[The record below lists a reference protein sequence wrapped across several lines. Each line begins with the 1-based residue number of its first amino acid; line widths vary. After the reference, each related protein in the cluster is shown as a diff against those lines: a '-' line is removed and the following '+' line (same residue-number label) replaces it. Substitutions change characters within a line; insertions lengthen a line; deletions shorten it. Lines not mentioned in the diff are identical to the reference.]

1 MKIKTKHIFFLKIA
15 AIVLLSLL
23 GAWLFW
29 KSFYFSAVFMLIGIV
44 SLAISLY
51 YDRKKLIER
60 MERMIGGIR
69 NADFTTYFRT
79 SHSDDELDRLMAE
92 MNEALE
98 MFRTRTHDSMVEEA
112 EATAWQKLI
121 SVLTHEIMNSL
132 TPIIS
137 LSETLSER
145 DILNNEDVV
154 NDSEDYRMMKQAMET
169 IHRRSRGLLSFVE
182 NYRKLTRLPQPVL
195 QPIVLKTMLTSLQQL
210 TSSNGIVFSYEVY
223 PEQLILN
230 ADKGMLEQLLLNLLK
245 NAKEACEGVKEPK
258 IEVRAKKIGDNV
270 RITVSDNGQGILPE
284 AQDKIFIP
292 FYSTKSHGSGIG
304 LSLCRQIVIRH
315 RGKISANSDHKSTHF
330 KIELPLSI

>member
-1 MKIKTKHIFFLKIA
+1 MQVKSKHIFFLKIA
-15 AIVLLSLL
+15 VIVLLSLS

-29 KSFYFSAVFMLIGIV
+29 KDLYFSAVLMLIGIV
-44 SLAISLY
+44 SIALSLY

-60 MERMIGGIR
+60 MDRMIGGIR
-69 NADFTTYFRT
+69 NADFSTHFII
-79 SHSDDELDRLMAE
+79 SHSDDEFDRLMVE

-98 MFRTRTHDSMVEEA
+98 MFRIRTHDSMMEEA
-112 EATAWQKLI
+112 EAKAWQKLI
-121 SVLTHEIMNSL
+121 SVLTHEIMNSIA
-132 TPIIS
+132 PIIS
-137 LSETLSER
+137 LSETLTER
-145 DILNNEDVV
+145 EIDKENEP
-154 NDSEDYRMMKQAMET
+154 EEYKIMKQAMKT
-169 IHRRSRGLLSFVE
+169 IHRRSRGLLSFVD

-210 TSSNGIVFSYEVY
+210 TSSNGVVFSYDVY

-230 ADKGMLEQLLLNLLK
+230 ADKNMLEQLLLNLLK

-258 IEVRAKKIGDNV
+258 IEVRAEKIGDNV

-315 RGKISANSDHKSTHF
+315 RGKISANSDNNGTRFTAEFPDLLIS
-330 KIELPLSI
+330 